1 MKLVLSYFFRGLLY
15 IVPIVIV
22 FYIIYKL
29 FLFIGSALHDL
40 GISIHPAIDPI
51 IGILALFVFLILI
64 GILGSTIIFKP
75 IFLVIESIFE
85 RAPII
90 NIFYSSIKDLMSA
103 LFGQH
108 KKYNQPVLVKMGSA
122 EIEKIGFVT
131 RQDLTALDIGN
142 EKVAVYFPHSF
153 NFSGNLFIVPKSNLT
168 PISGATSDIMKFIV
182 SGGVADISKN

>member
-1 MKLVLSYFFRGLLY
+1 MKLIISYFFRGLLY

-29 FLFIGSALHDL
+29 FLFIGSALQDL

-51 IGILALFVFLILI
+51 IGILALFCFLIFI
-64 GILGSTIIFKP
+64 GVLGSTIIFKP

-85 RAPII
+85 KAPII
-90 NIFYSSIKDLMSA
+90 NIFYTSIKDLMSA

-108 KKYNQPVLVKMGSA
+108 KKYNRPVLVKMGSA

-131 RQDLTALDIGN
+131 REDLSNIGIGSD
-142 EKVAVYFPHSF
+142 KVAVYFPHSF
-153 NFSGNLFIVPKSNLT
+153 NFSGNLFIVPKTNLT
-168 PISGATSDIMKFIV
+168 PIQGSTSDLMKFIV
-182 SGGVADISKN
+182 SGGVADISA